1 MYEKYIELKI
11 GNKFIY
17 TVNKYD
23 DDSWFCLCWCF
34 ELICSKGIVFGVFAG
49 LFYSC

>member
-17 TVNKYD
+17 IVNKYD
-23 DDSWFCLCWCF
+23 DDDDDND
-34 ELICSKGIVFGVFAG
+34 KVVVVVF
-49 LFYSC
+49 

>member
-17 TVNKYD
+17 IVNKYD
-23 DDSWFCLCWCF
+23 DDDDND
-34 ELICSKGIVFGVFAG
+34 EVVVVVF
-49 LFYSC
+49 

>member
-1 MYEKYIELKI
+1 LLV
-11 GNKFIY
+11 G
-17 TVNKYD
+17 
-23 DDSWFCLCWCF
+23 LCWCF